1 MDDERDTDNTRETS
15 DEGASSGSSSGVEIE
30 AVEPDMMCAKK
41 KKKKATCKNKQN
53 PIDILDRASPPYI

>member
-1 MDDERDTDNTRETS
+1 MDGEWDTDDTRETS

-41 KKKKATCKNKQN
+41 KKKGQPAKTNK
-53 PIDILDRASPPYI
+53 ILSIY